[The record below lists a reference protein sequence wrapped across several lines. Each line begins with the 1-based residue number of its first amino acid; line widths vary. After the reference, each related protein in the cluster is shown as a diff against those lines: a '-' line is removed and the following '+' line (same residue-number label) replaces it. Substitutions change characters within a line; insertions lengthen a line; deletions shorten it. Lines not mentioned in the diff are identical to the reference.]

1 MLSGFPFTPISHQ
14 IRNSE
19 MRCDWKNIDVTLVM
33 IAKDLAFSIPPTP
46 ILTHPTGNQLAPQIV
61 VVNDKV
67 GVDLKMCNILTLEF
81 VVSMNLRR
89 KTDCI
94 LPTPPKLIG

>member
-1 MLSGFPFTPISHQ
+1 
-14 IRNSE
+14 

-67 GVDLKMCNILTLEF
+67 GVGLKMCNILTLEF

-89 KTDCI
+89 KTDCRKI
-94 LPTPPKLIG
+94 DQESQVVSRAFKFIGASPQDYQD